1 MPERRKKSK
10 NNKPRGSRVSSSA
23 SAKALKLRWVVGL
36 GYDVHRLVKGRRLV
50 LGGVEIPSSVG
61 GLYGHSDAD
70 VLCHAV
76 ADACLGAFGLG
87 DIGEHF
93 PPSQPK
99 WKNISSLLLLDWV
112 RVAVEKKKGKIMHID
127 STIIAQEPKI
137 APYRMRM
144 KAQLAAALRL
154 PPERVSVKAT
164 TPETLGALGR
174 REGIAAMAVA
184 LGQY

>member
-1 MPERRKKSK
+1 MPERRKKPKS
-10 NNKPRGSRVSSSA
+10 NNAKRSRTRKTPIVKGERLS
-23 SAKALKLRWVVGL
+23 WVIGQ

-50 LGGVEIPSSVG
+50 LGGVDIPSRVG
-61 GLYGHSDAD
+61 GLLGHSDAD

-112 RVAVEKKKGKIMHID
+112 RIAVEKKSGKIMHID
-127 STIIAQEPKI
+127 ATVIAQEPKI

-144 KAQLAAALRL
+144 KAQIAAALRL

-184 LGQY
+184 LGRY

>member
-10 NNKPRGSRVSSSA
+10 NNKSKGSRAGTVS

-50 LGGVEIPSSVG
+50 LGGVEIPSKV

-112 RVAVEKKKGKIMHID
+112 RISVEKKKGKIMHID
-127 STIIAQEPKI
+127 STVIAQEPKI

-144 KAQLAAALRL
+144 KAQIAAALRL

>member
-10 NNKPRGSRVSSSA
+10 NNKPARFRAGSSSSA
-23 SAKALKLRWVVGL
+23 KVLKLRWVVGL

-61 GLYGHSDAD
+61 LYGHSDAD

-87 DIGEHF
+87 DIGENF
-93 PPSQPK
+93 PHSQPK

-112 RVAVEKKKGKIMHID
+112 RISVEKKKGKIMHID
-127 STIIAQEPKI
+127 ATVIAQEPRI

-144 KAQLAAALRL
+144 KAQIAAALRL
-154 PPERVSVKAT
+154 PAERVSVKAT

>member
-1 MPERRKKSK
+1 MPQRRKKSK
-10 NNKPRGSRVSSSA
+10 SNLKSRSRRSQTPVV
-23 SAKALKLRWVVGL
+23 KGEKLRWVVGQ

-50 LGGVEIPSSVG
+50 LGGVDIPSSVG
-61 GLYGHSDAD
+61 GLLGHSDAD

-112 RVAVEKKKGKIMHID
+112 RVAVEKKRGKIMHID
-127 STIIAQEPKI
+127 ATVIAQEPKI

-144 KAQLAAALRL
+144 KAQIAAALRL

-184 LGQY
+184 LGRY

>member
-1 MPERRKKSK
+1 MPERRKKPKSNNRSRSHRSK
-10 NNKPRGSRVSSSA
+10 APIVKGQ
-23 SAKALKLRWVVGL
+23 KLSWVVGQ

-50 LGGVEIPSSVG
+50 LGGVEIPSKVG
-61 GLYGHSDAD
+61 LMGHSDAD

-112 RVAVEKKKGKIMHID
+112 RISVEKKKGKIMHID
-127 STIIAQEPKI
+127 ATVIAQEPRI
-137 APYRMRM
+137 SPYRMRM
-144 KAQLAAALRL
+144 KAQIAAALRL

-184 LGQY
+184 LGRY

>member
-10 NNKPRGSRVSSSA
+10 NNRPRRTGAGTTRP
-23 SAKALKLRWVVGL
+23 AKALKLRWVVGL

-50 LGGVEIPSSVG
+50 LGGVEIPSSV

-112 RVAVEKKKGKIMHID
+112 RVSVEKKKGRIMHID
-127 STIIAQEPKI
+127 STVIAQEPRI